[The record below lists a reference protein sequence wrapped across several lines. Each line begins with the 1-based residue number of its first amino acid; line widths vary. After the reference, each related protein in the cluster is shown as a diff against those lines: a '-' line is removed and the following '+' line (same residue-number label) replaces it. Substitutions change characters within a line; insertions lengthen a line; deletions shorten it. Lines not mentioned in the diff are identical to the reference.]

1 MESER
6 RGGQRWTAGKLTSR
20 LTRDASATTTL
31 TIVVAVTVAIAGG
44 PRSRSRIYLIS
55 PRGTT
60 SSTCPSDCFPSL
72 FLSFYLLSL
81 SLFFFPRSSSPSLIR
96 VLCSFSR
103 SFSRSSALAFVRT
116 STSPFTLALKVAHSS
131 GYSHAREST
140 RAPVCASV
148 YTDAN

>member
-60 SSTCPSDCFPSL
+60 SSTCLSDCFPSL
-72 FLSFYLLSL
+72 LLSFYLL

-103 SFSRSSALAFVRT
+103 SFSRSSALTFVRT